1 MMLHQSNIL
10 IKINLNS
17 HVISKVNIKF
27 IFRWIIDLIVKFKT
41 VKAYILLKILRKVE
55 NIGVSNRNWILI
67 SNLLLL

>member
-27 IFRWIIDLIVKFKT
+27 IFRWIIDLIVKLKT

-55 NIGVSNRNWILI
+55 NIRVSNRNWILI